1 VTRVK
6 KIPVTISVIKG
17 LDGQP
22 QRMPTIPLGEIL
34 GQETDNAVREELNAF
49 SSKYNKLIEDCQ
61 EVLSAISLEKKI
73 IGKVNPLLYWKLGDY
88 LDSFVQY
95 EENNL
100 FFINTFYQQLS
111 RDLKLS
117 ESSLR
122 KMLNF
127 RRSLPKREIDTN
139 KSWGFYSSVSKGD
152 KTTNHARTS

>member
-1 VTRVK
+1 MTRVK